1 MTQIEIVPCLSDN
14 YAYLIKSG
22 AQCAILDPSEPEPV
36 RAALARTGWKL
47 THILNT
53 HHHLD
58 HCGGNLALKEETGAQ
73 IVGPGKDA
81 ARIPGLKPTKTAAE
95 IGGHE
100 RALAH
105 EIREAREGA
114 TQGNIFTPEIAAQF
128 RVLIGETMKGP
139 SAARIRES
147 LNQASPVWLSGLR
160 VNMTY
165 PHDVPLQSSPPT
177 LLMNLPALPAQ
188 LEYRVVGRSLI
199 LRDLEANLVV
209 DFLRDAIQ

>member
-1 MTQIEIVPCLSDN
+1 MRRAIFCL
-14 YAYLIKSG
+14 A
-22 AQCAILDPSEPEPV
+22 AILLPRPACAQEKVNQASLVLQDFAQRV
-36 RAALARTGWKL
+36 AAYMKMHRA
-47 THILNT
+47 
-53 HHHLD
+53 
-58 HCGGNLALKEETGAQ
+58 C
-73 IVGPGKDA
+73 A